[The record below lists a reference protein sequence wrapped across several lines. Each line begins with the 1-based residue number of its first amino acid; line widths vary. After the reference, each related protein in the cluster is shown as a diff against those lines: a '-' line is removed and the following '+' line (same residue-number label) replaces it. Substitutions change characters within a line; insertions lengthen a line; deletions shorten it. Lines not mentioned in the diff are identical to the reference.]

1 MIQSGGVIRDIPILG
16 SIFSNLAEKVTD
28 IARDLEKDCVD
39 KNIDKFG
46 KEYITGEGSGIKLRK
61 MR

>member
-1 MIQSGGVIRDIPILG
+1 MIQSGGVIRDIPIFG
-16 SIFSNLAEKVTD
+16 SIFSNLVEKVTD
-28 IARDLEKDCVD
+28 IARDLEKDCLG
-39 KNIDKFG
+39 KKIDEFD